1 MGEGGLEERGRPW
14 REGKRQ
20 LIFTL

>member
-20 LIFTL
+20 LTFTL